1 MGVHRLL
8 RNTLMFNCQKSTPYC
23 IKHLT
28 YWHCKFH
35 FSISSSLVLPS
46 FHLFTMHLYV
56 TTPGFELC
64 VLQSSRDAS
73 DLKYS
78 FVDIDN
84 SGNLYPCMWELMFF
98 FSKKKYK
105 KVVTSI
111 EYSVKNLGNDRYG
124 VNTVRFSKNFPFPL
138 QNKRQLLDEAEA
150 THLFRLRNFI
160 RSLLKAPLLFL
171 GLGSLF
177 LSFGLFVYSFFHA
190 AKRCVVPL
198 TR

>member
-1 MGVHRLL
+1 MIRRASLGTSNRVRKDQYWNFETRHLENCVHLLL

-98 FSKKKYK
+98 FFKKKIQK
-105 KVVTSI
+105 SC
-111 EYSVKNLGNDRYG
+111 D
-124 VNTVRFSKNFPFPL
+124 VNWILCK
-138 QNKRQLLDEAEA
+138 E
-150 THLFRLRNFI
+150 
-160 RSLLKAPLLFL
+160 
-171 GLGSLF
+171 
-177 LSFGLFVYSFFHA
+177 FG
-190 AKRCVVPL
+190 
-198 TR
+198 

>member
-1 MGVHRLL
+1 MLEKINIEILRHDIWKIVGVHRLL

-64 VLQSSRDAS
+64 VLQSSRDAG
-73 DLKYS
+73 DLKYL

-98 FSKKKYK
+98 FSRIL
-105 KVVTSI
+105 SL
-111 EYSVKNLGNDRYG
+111 KNLK
-124 VNTVRFSKNFPFPL
+124 VNYICGYNSQIHCQST
-138 QNKRQLLDEAEA
+138 QGIQIA
-150 THLFRLRNFI
+150 FI
-160 RSLLKAPLLFL
+160 
-171 GLGSLF
+171 
-177 LSFGLFVYSFFHA
+177 FHSA
-190 AKRCVVPL
+190 
-198 TR
+198 